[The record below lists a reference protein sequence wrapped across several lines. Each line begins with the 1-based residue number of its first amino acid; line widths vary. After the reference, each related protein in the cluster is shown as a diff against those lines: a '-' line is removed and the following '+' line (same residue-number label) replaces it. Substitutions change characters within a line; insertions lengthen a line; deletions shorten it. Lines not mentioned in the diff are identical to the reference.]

1 VQVSIIYRRLK
12 LLLPI
17 DNEEIVQVWQNL
29 VYSPKQVKHNSLEL
43 TLKSIHTFEGRG
55 QIDFGGGEYEEA
67 KQQEIVSEL
76 ENDPKYGWWSLKKG
90 NYLVTYN
97 EIIHK
102 PNFLALISP
111 HARILRTGVFHPTFI
126 WLSEEKRPPIVTIL
140 QVGENGLRVKE
151 NARISTA
158 MTFKI
163 S

>member
-1 VQVSIIYRRLK
+1 MI
-12 LLLPI
+12 PI
-17 DNEEIVQVWQNL
+17 NNEEIEQVWQNL
-29 VYSPKQVKHNSLEL
+29 VYSPKQVKNYNLEL
-43 TLKSIHTFEGRG
+43 TLKTIHSFESGG
-55 QIDFGGGEYEEA
+55 QIDFGGGEYQEA
-67 KQQEIVSEL
+67 KQQEIVPKL
-76 ENDPKYGWWSLKKG
+76 EKDPKYGWWNLKKG

-97 EIIHK
+97 EIIDK
-102 PNFLALISP
+102 PKFLALISP

-126 WLSEEKRPPIVTIL
+126 WLSEEKRQKIVTIL